1 MAGNV
6 MEHSLERDMKDAPWF
21 VAKVRASESY
31 AQNVYAALCNN
42 DFQKLEVVSVLK
54 DQVWGCS
61 WRYAGGLVANLR
73 CEGDYMDW
81 YCSGIRNTGLYG
93 EDDLTASVSEEQLAY
108 MATTSKFVAESVVT
122 EEVREDLKQLGWVVV
137 EDCYDDGI

>member
-1 MAGNV
+1 
-6 MEHSLERDMKDAPWF
+6 MEPSLERDMKDAAWF

-42 DFQKLEVVSVLK
+42 DFQKLEVVPVLK
-54 DQVWGCS
+54 DQIWGCS

-73 CEGDYMDW
+73 CEGDYLDW
-81 YCSGIRNTGLYG
+81 YCSGISNTGLYS
-93 EDDLTASVSEEQLAY
+93 EDDLTMTLSEEQ
-108 MATTSKFVAESVVT
+108 MAHMVTTSKYVAESVIT
-122 EEVREDLKQLGWVVV
+122 QEVREDLKQLGWVVV

>member
-1 MAGNV
+1 
-6 MEHSLERDMKDAPWF
+6 MEHNLERDMKNTAWF
-21 VAKVRASESY
+21 VAKVQASESY

-42 DFQKLEVVSVLK
+42 EFQKLELMPILK

-81 YCSGIRNTGLYG
+81 YCSGIRGTGLYN
-93 EDDLTASVSEEQLAY
+93 EDSLTMPLTEEQMAY
-108 MATTSKFVAESVVT
+108 MEITKEFVAESIIT
-122 EEVREDLKQLGWVVV
+122 EEVREDLKQLGWVFV
-137 EDCYDDGI
+137 ESYQDDGV